1 MTYAE
6 AKDQVAREDGHAKGW
21 EHLVQ
26 YCIIMGE
33 DMSPYYERAGK
44 ILEEAAAL
52 AIASAREEARN
63 GYFRDGYALGYECGN
78 TDGACGTSHANKVPT
93 DKEIDDYL
101 QEPLTAQA

>member
-6 AKDQVAREDGHAKGW
+6 AKDHAAFTMANRNYSKFDDVNNF
-21 EHLVQ
+21 LDKI
-26 YCIIMGE
+26 YILK
-33 DMSPYYERAGK
+33 YAGQ
-44 ILEEAAAL
+44 LMEEAAAL